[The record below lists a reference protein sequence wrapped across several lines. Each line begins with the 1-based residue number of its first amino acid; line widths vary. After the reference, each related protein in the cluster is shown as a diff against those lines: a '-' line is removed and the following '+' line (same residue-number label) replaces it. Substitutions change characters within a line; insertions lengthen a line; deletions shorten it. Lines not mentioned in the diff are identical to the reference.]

1 MTNDIASRLTA
12 ALDGRYRIE
21 RELGT
26 GGMATVF
33 LADDLKHDRKVALKV
48 LKPELAAVLGAE
60 RFVVEIKTTA
70 ALQHPHILPLFDS
83 GTADGFLFYVMPY
96 IQGETIREKLNRETQ
111 FGVDEAVRIAREV
124 ADALDY
130 AHRHGV
136 IHRDIKPENLLLHD
150 GRAMVMD
157 FGIALAV
164 SAAAGGRMTET
175 GLSLGTPHYMSPE
188 QATAEK
194 DLTPRADVYSLA
206 TVLYEMLTGNPPHT
220 GATVQQIIM
229 KIITEAVEP
238 VTKYRKTVPPHVV
251 GAVARALEKLPADR
265 FENAKAFRDALGSE
279 GYSYATSAA
288 GVTSATPAAA
298 AGRFSGR
305 RATLGAWALAAVAV
319 VAAGAGW
326 TRRTPEAPF
335 RRVDL
340 TFGAL
345 APAQPGWIAVSPDGK
360 MLAAAGTV
368 AGDAAIYMR
377 RLDGDADFR
386 KVPGTEGGVFPTFS
400 PDNQWIAFRR
410 ATDRALVKVNVNGG
424 GAVTLLS
431 GGVLDPYGPHWGED
445 GRIVFSGPTG
455 NGIVSASGGDAR
467 PLPKVV
473 GRVPFLLPDGSGVL
487 FSAGSSV
494 MLYEFTS
501 DSAIALLPSGRAP
514 VYVSTGH
521 LLYSAPEGG
530 LFAVPFDL
538 KRHRV
543 TGAPTRVL
551 ERVGGTVGTRGY
563 SVSSAGDLVHYD
575 ADGSGGGSFNDLI
588 IFDPRRG
595 ADTVH
600 LPRARH
606 NVPRFSRDG
615 RAIAME
621 VVSESRSGQTD
632 IYTVDLVTGTY
643 TQLTFEGD
651 NDEPAW
657 SPDGK
662 RVAFDKVVPPG
673 GEDLFV
679 KPADNSG
686 AERRILTGSTGEV
699 SLQQWVDDK
708 TLLYTAIIPGRGS
721 DIFTVGADSGAVPVP
736 YLQTPFSE
744 LAPRLSSDRKFLVFL
759 SNETGVSQLWMR
771 DYPVPQ
777 GKWNVSRG
785 EASAPRWA
793 PDGSAVYFWRIGAPL
808 DTLFRVRISR
818 TPSVAVGAPEVVV
831 ALDMD
836 GVPNWDL
843 HPDGRRFVAAVAT
856 TQATASVTSAAGGG
870 RAPAVRHLIL
880 QNWFNELRR
889 LTATAPK

>member
-265 FENAKAFRDALGSE
+265 FESAKAFRDALGSE
-279 GYSYATSAA
+279 GYSYATAAA
-288 GVTSATPAAA
+288 GLTAATPAGTL
-298 AGRFSGR
+298 AGRFGGR
-305 RATLGAWALAAVAV
+305 RSTLAAWALAAVAL
-319 VAAGAGW
+319 VAAATGW
-326 TRRTPEAPF
+326 ARRTPELPF

-345 APAQPGWIAVSPDGK
+345 VPAQPGWIAVSSDGAL
-360 MLAAAGTV
+360 LAAAGTI
-368 AGDAAIYMR
+368 ANDPAIYMR

-386 KVPGTEGGVFPTFS
+386 KVPGTEGGVFPAFS
-400 PDNQWIAFRR
+400 PDNQWIVFRR
-410 ATDRALVKVNVNGG
+410 ATDRSLVKVNVNGG
-424 GAVTLLS
+424 GAVTLVS
-431 GGVLDPYGPHWGED
+431 GGVLDPYAPHWGDD

-455 NGIVSASGGDAR
+455 NGIVSASGGDAKL
-467 PLPKVV
+467 LPKVL
-473 GRVPFLLPDGSGVL
+473 GRMPFLLPDGSGVL
-487 FSAGSSV
+487 FSAGSALSI
-494 MLYEFTS
+494 YEFSS
-501 DSAIALLPSGRAP
+501 DSSTPLLPGGRAP
-514 VYVSTGH
+514 TYVPTGH

-543 TGAPTRVL
+543 TGAPARVL
-551 ERVGGTVGTRGY
+551 ERVGGSVGSRGY
-563 SVSSAGDLVHYD
+563 SVSRVGVLVQYD
-575 ADGSGGGSFNDLI
+575 ADGSGGGTFNDLI
-588 IFDPRRG
+588 IVNPGRG
-595 ADTVH
+595 ADTVR

-606 NVPRFSRDG
+606 NLPRFSRNG

-621 VVSESRSGQTD
+621 VVAESRSGSSD
-632 IYTVDLVTGTY
+632 IFTVDLVTGTY
-643 TQLTFEGD
+643 TQLTFDGD

-662 RVAFDKVVPPG
+662 RVAFDKQVPPS

-686 AERRILTGSTGEV
+686 AERRVTALRAGEA
-699 SLQQWVDDK
+699 SLQQWIDDK
-708 TLLYTAIIPGRGS
+708 TLLYTSQVAGRGS
-721 DIFTVGADSGAVPVP
+721 DIFTVDADSGATPVS
-736 YLQTPFSE
+736 YLQTPFAEAS
-744 LAPRLSSDRKFLVFL
+744 PRLSSDRKFVVFL
-759 SNETGVSQLWMR
+759 SNETGINQLWMR

-777 GKWNVSRG
+777 GKWNLSRG
-785 EASAPRWA
+785 DAIAPRWS
-793 PDGSAVYFWRIGAPL
+793 PDGSAVYFWRGGAPV
-808 DTLFRVRISR
+808 DTLYRVRISR
-818 TPSVAVGAPEVVV
+818 TPSVAVAAPEVVV
-831 ALDMD
+831 TMDMD
-836 GVPNWDL
+836 GVANWDL
-843 HPDGRRFVAAVAT
+843 HPDGRRFVAAVA
-856 TQATASVTSAAGGG
+856 ATSAPAASTTGTGK
-870 RAPAVRHLIL
+870 APATRHLIL

-889 LTATAPK
+889 LTARAPK